1 MSRSNRLRGFSLTEV
16 LLSMVLLVAMGIMV
30 AITLSASARSNH
42 QAGGFLVARTLVA
55 NKLSQ
60 VQAAGYTALN
70 GPDLGQSGAGIV
82 DGTPKTPTRFE
93 NAQGAVSAI
102 FEFTHSNQLS
112 QYFPG
117 TSASAPCGSIYMAP
131 YLPSKRTVGGNDTYP
146 LVRVTAEVRWKDSA
160 GLAHSYSETTL
171 IPRSPL

>member
-1 MSRSNRLRGFSLTEV
+1 
-16 LLSMVLLVAMGIMV
+16 MVLLVAMGIMV

-82 DGTPKTPTRFE
+82 DGTPKTPTRLE
-93 NAQGAVSAI
+93 NAQGAASAT
-102 FEFTHSNQLS
+102 FEFTQSNQLS
-112 QYFPG
+112 QYFSG
-117 TSASAPCGSIYMAP
+117 TSTSAPRGSIYMAP

-146 LVRVTAEVRWKDSA
+146 LVRVTAEVRWKDST
-160 GLAHSYSETTL
+160 GLAHSHSETTL